1 MTQNLISQAIEIVG
15 LQAIA
20 QACGVSY
27 QAVRKWERKNRLPRT
42 DWTGETSY
50 SAAIE
55 KATGGQVARQDLLA
69 VSTRPSTP

>member
-1 MTQNLISQAIEIVG
+1 MNQNLISQAIDIVG

-27 QAVRKWERKNRLPRT
+27 QAVRKWERKNKLPRT

-50 SAAIE
+50 STAIE
-55 KATGGQVARQDLLA
+55 KATGGAVTKSALLA
-69 VSTRPSTP
+69 TVPPTSQE